1 MSILDFLFG
10 NKSSD
15 NNTSDTA
22 DVVDAT
28 PRHRNADN
36 YAFVD
41 AEVGMKD
48 HKVHDIGSLRHDGA
62 LFHNANKA
70 ELATFLQDIDYV
82 CGHNIVHHDAKYL
95 FDQPPFTTA
104 QKSQWLLVD
113 TLYMSPLLFAARPC
127 HKLVKDDKLVSDD
140 VNNPVNDCKKAR
152 SLLFDEIAQWNMLSR
167 DKQSIFA
174 TLLFKEKEFEGFLS
188 MVNASG
194 LRMLRTNRPDDRED
208 IDYPML
214 ERQIKKQY
222 AGRICGHADV
232 VTMAMKHPCELAYA
246 LALVDTNDYRSVTPG
261 WVLYNYPEVEHIML
275 LLRHRRCA
283 DGCDYCNT
291 FLDIHQNLK
300 QHFGYSS
307 FRTYDGQP
315 LQERAAQAAADGKSL
330 LAIFPTGGGKSLTF
344 QLPALMDGRSVHG
357 LTVVISPL
365 QSLMKDQVDN
375 LEARGI
381 TDAVTINGLLDPISR
396 SLAIERVQT
405 AMPHCSTSRQ
415 RCCGPTPS
423 SAYSWLAMWSGSSLT
438 RHTASPPGD
447 KTSV

>member
-41 AEVGMKD
+41 VEVGMKD

-188 MVNASG
+188 MVNAFG

-261 WVLYNYPEVEHIML
+261 WVLYNYPEV
-275 LLRHRRCA
+275 
-283 DGCDYCNT
+283 
-291 FLDIHQNLK
+291 
-300 QHFGYSS
+300 
-307 FRTYDGQP
+307 
-315 LQERAAQAAADGKSL
+315 
-330 LAIFPTGGGKSLTF
+330 
-344 QLPALMDGRSVHG
+344 
-357 LTVVISPL
+357 
-365 QSLMKDQVDN
+365 
-375 LEARGI
+375 
-381 TDAVTINGLLDPISR
+381 
-396 SLAIERVQT
+396 
-405 AMPHCSTSRQ
+405 
-415 RCCGPTPS
+415 
-423 SAYSWLAMWSGSSLT
+423 
-438 RHTASPPGD
+438 
-447 KTSV
+447 